1 MEGVLFLQMSIF
13 AVLEVFQTLYMRPMY
28 HYIVSSR
35 VDFLD
40 HPILKGRYYNS
51 MLAYTLTFI
60 SLTYVLSALMVLV
73 LAFQSTFGSSD
84 QHVFLVWC
92 ILLPLLFLSATTQFF
107 VIVWFHK
114 SYSLFV
120 INCITIYTQ
129 ALFIFITGGNAM
141 RVSVLQPWFQKVLK
155 GSPYYWSYA
164 TVVYVFLARSEK
176 PQINSLVDLVTPD
189 IITYFLP
196 RWCKLLLGMFV
207 PLSLGA
213 FYCIAATIAF
223 YRETR
228 PTKLGS
234 GVQGGTSNPPSKEL
248 VTS

>member
-1 MEGVLFLQMSIF
+1 MKREIGIKKKMEMRRTEVGDGGQETQWGRSVLGCLDLIKLRVDPAGWHTFCELVQETSLKATTFSVIATAAVVFGVMALLKEKEKMEGVLFLQMSIF

-107 VIVWFHK
+107 VIV
-114 SYSLFV
+114 
-120 INCITIYTQ
+120 
-129 ALFIFITGGNAM
+129 
-141 RVSVLQPWFQKVLK
+141 
-155 GSPYYWSYA
+155 
-164 TVVYVFLARSEK
+164 
-176 PQINSLVDLVTPD
+176 
-189 IITYFLP
+189 
-196 RWCKLLLGMFV
+196 
-207 PLSLGA
+207 
-213 FYCIAATIAF
+213 
-223 YRETR
+223 
-228 PTKLGS
+228 
-234 GVQGGTSNPPSKEL
+234 
-248 VTS
+248 